1 MTMERIKKV
10 NTKLKVITSNGVYN
24 GNQSNRSS
32 LQIKWGSPSP
42 KKTAVAIGINPSK
55 ANDNCSDKTITTLSR
70 FLDAYGFTELTML
83 NLFQSYSTT
92 QSGID
97 TSSTTD
103 FNKYQMLFSQTDAII
118 IVWGMGNEYTTEK
131 SKALKVL
138 KKYERKL
145 FCIKK
150 DEKYQ
155 LHHSRIHYNCSSL
168 VKCSVGNTIIS

>member
-1 MTMERIKKV
+1 MEFTMAISLIDQV
-10 NTKLKVITSNGVYN
+10 FKLNGDHL
-24 GNQSNRSS
+24 R
-32 LQIKWGSPSP
+32 LKRR
-42 KKTAVAIGINPSK
+42 
-55 ANDNCSDKTITTLSR
+55 LLL
-70 FLDAYGFTELTML
+70 LDAYGFTELTML

-150 DEKYQ
+150 DEKYP
-155 LHHSRIHYNCSSL
+155 LHPSRIHYNCSSL